1 MWEMFLLLNMQYLSV
16 WELILNSLN
25 NELPEISII
34 TNDYSV

>member
-1 MWEMFLLLNMQYLSV
+1 MFLLLNMQYLSV